1 MQQEPKD
8 GQLNIEITEE
18 IGEGSYSNLVI
29 ITHSQAEFILD
40 FVNIMP
46 GLPKSKVKSRVI
58 MAPVH
63 AKRFLEALADN
74 VKNYEKENGQIK
86 EASADLIMNFGGPTA
101 QA

>member
-1 MQQEPKD
+1 MQQDPND

-63 AKRFLEALADN
+63 AKRFLQALADN

-86 EASADLIMNFGGPTA
+86 EANADLIMNFGGPTA

>member
-1 MQQEPKD
+1 MQQESKD
-8 GQLNIEITEE
+8 AQLNIEITEE
-18 IGEGSYSNLVI
+18 VGEGSYSNLVI

-46 GLPKSKVKSRVI
+46 GMPKSRVKSRVI

-63 AKRFLEALADN
+63 AKRFLAALADN
-74 VKNYEKENGQIK
+74 VENYEKENGAIK
-86 EASADLIMNFGGPTA
+86 EANNELIMNFGGPAA

>member
-58 MAPVH
+58 MSPIH

-86 EASADLIMNFGGPTA
+86 EANADLIMNFGGPTA

>member
-1 MQQEPKD
+1 MQQDPKD

-63 AKRFLEALADN
+63 AKRFLQALADN

-86 EASADLIMNFGGPTA
+86 EANADLIMNFGGPTA

>member
-1 MQQEPKD
+1 MQQDQKE

-18 IGEGSYSNLVI
+18 VGEGSYSNLVI

-46 GLPKSKVKSRVI
+46 GMPKSKVKSRVI

-63 AKRFLEALADN
+63 AKRFLGALSDN
-74 VKNYEKENGQIK
+74 VKNYEKENGVIK
-86 EASADLIMNFGGPTA
+86 EANADLIMNFGGPTA

>member
-86 EASADLIMNFGGPTA
+86 EANADLIMNFGGPTA
-101 QA
+101 EA

>member
-86 EASADLIMNFGGPTA
+86 EANADLIMNFGGPTA

>member
-1 MQQEPKD
+1 MQEQKE

-18 IGEGSYSNLVI
+18 VGEGSYSNLVI
-29 ITHSQAEFILD
+29 LTHSQAEFILD

-46 GLPKSKVKSRVI
+46 GLPKSRVKSRVI

-63 AKRFLEALADN
+63 AKRFLLALSDN
-74 VKNYEKENGQIK
+74 IKNYEKENGTIK
-86 EASADLIMNFGGPTA
+86 EANAELVMNFGGPTA

>member
-1 MQQEPKD
+1 MQQDPKD

-18 IGEGSYSNLVI
+18 VGEGSYSNLVI

-46 GLPKSKVKSRVI
+46 GMPKSRVKSRVI

-74 VKNYEKENGQIK
+74 VRNYEKENGTIK
-86 EASADLIMNFGGPTA
+86 EASAELIMNFGGPTA